1 VPRVLIVAASPFE
14 RAGLDALLASDAD
27 ITSASQVAASP
38 ADVAEAIEREQPDVV
53 VVALDGDDDDVLT
66 AVTAGEGAH
75 PALVVLADEPDL
87 AWATEALRAGARAV
101 LPRDSEPSEI
111 VAAVRAAAAGLIALH
126 PDVLDSL
133 LPPRPA
139 TPRARQGAPGQSLT
153 PREVE
158 VLRMLAEG
166 LGNKEIA
173 TRLAISEHTVKFHV
187 TSIFTKLNASSRT
200 EAVTLGVRRGL
211 IML

>member
-1 VPRVLIVAASPFE
+1 MPRLLIVAASAFE
-14 RAGLDALLASDAD
+14 RAGLEALLSSDAD
-27 ITSASQVAASP
+27 VASAAP
-38 ADVAEAIEREQPDVV
+38 AEAAETIEREQPDVV
-53 VVALDGDDDDVLT
+53 VLLLDGDDDEVLT
-66 AVTAGEGAH
+66 AIAAGDGEH
-75 PALVVLADEPDL
+75 PALVVLADEPDPS
-87 AWATEALRAGARAV
+87 WAAEALRAGARAV
-101 LPRDSEPSEI
+101 LPRDADPAEI
-111 VAAVRAAAAGLIALH
+111 AVAIRGAAAGLIVLH
-126 PDVLDSL
+126 PEVVGSL
-133 LPPRPA
+133 LPA
-139 TPRARQGAPGQSLT
+139 APRARPGAAGQALT

-173 TRLAISEHTVKFHV
+173 ARLGISDHTVKFHV

>member
-1 VPRVLIVAASPFE
+1 MPRVLIVAASAFE
-14 RAGLDALLASDAD
+14 RAGLEALLAADAGL
-27 ITSASQVAASP
+27 TAASAGGASP
-38 ADVAEAIEREQPDVV
+38 AEVADAIEREQPDVV
-53 VVALDGDDDDVLT
+53 LVAVDDDDVLT
-66 AVTAGEGAH
+66 AATAGDGAH

-101 LPRDSEPSEI
+101 LPRDADPAEI
-111 VAAVRAAAAGLIALH
+111 VAAVRAAAAGLVALH

-133 LPPRPA
+133 LPAAR
-139 TPRARQGAPGQSLT
+139 RVRQGPAAQLT

-173 TRLAISEHTVKFHV
+173 ARLDISEHTVKFHV
-187 TSIFTKLNASSRT
+187 TSIFTKLGASSRT

>member
-1 VPRVLIVAASPFE
+1 VPRVLIVAGSAFE
-14 RAGLDALLASDAD
+14 RAGLEALLSPDVD
-27 ITSASQVAASP
+27 VSAAAP
-38 ADVAEAIEREQPDVV
+38 AEAAEAIEREQPDVILM
-53 VVALDGDDDDVLT
+53 ALDGDDDLPADV
-66 AVTAGEGAH
+66 AGDAAH
-75 PALVVLADEPDL
+75 PALVVLADDPDL
-87 AWATEALRAGARAV
+87 SWTTEALRAGARAV
-101 LPRDSEPSEI
+101 LPRDAAAEEI
-111 VAAVRAAAAGLIALH
+111 VAAVRAAAAGLIVLH
-126 PDVLDSL
+126 ADVVGSL
-133 LPPRPA
+133 LPAPRPEA
-139 TPRARQGAPGQSLT
+139 PRDRAGQALT

-173 TRLAISEHTVKFHV
+173 ARLGISDHTVKFHV